1 MGCNQ
6 VEIAED
12 VTLGQV
18 NILQAASFDS
28 QLVHEDSVGHIL
40 VGRFEHSVEAQ
51 IWLRHLGFAIWGC
64 QGQNDL
70 LEDVL
75 GGAGAILGL
84 QNAHLSDGS
93 HQVGHH

>member
-6 VEIAED
+6 VEIVED
-12 VTLGQV
+12 VALGQV
-18 NILQAASFDS
+18 DILRAASFDS
-28 QLVHEDSVGHIL
+28 QLIHKDGVGCVL
-40 VGRFEHSVEAQ
+40 VGRFEHSVEAR
-51 IWLRHLGFAIWGC
+51 IWLHHLSFVIWGC

-75 GGAGAILGL
+75 GGTGAILGL
-84 QNAHLSDGS
+84 WNAHLSDGS